1 MHCNVCDVN
10 IHKSHWERH
19 QRLNRHLKLDF
30 EKNLKEQGYTMHEI
44 KLPDIDNIED
54 VCNRLT
60 VVINIIKSSK
70 CKTVFYTE
78 NNGFSLVCF
87 FNLLLKSSRHPIYNK
102 LDYIKLQEYTNKNK
116 NKFKKYFERD
126 KFGYYIVYNGSRVDY
141 KMPQC
146 NFDFDEIRNI
156 LKIKQHDTQC
166 CICYNDDKFDIK
178 FCSHSCDSGCS
189 AKVCGDCFDKFT
201 DPLCPV
207 CRC

>member
-1 MHCNVCDVN
+1 MYCNVCDVN
-10 IHKSHWERH
+10 IHKSYWERH
-19 QRLNRHLKLDF
+19 QKFDRHLKLDF

-44 KLPDIDNIED
+44 KLPNIDNIED
-54 VCNRLT
+54 VCKRLL
-60 VVINIIKSSK
+60 VVINIINSSK

-78 NNGFSLVCF
+78 NNGFSIVCLFDVLVKADREGF
-87 FNLLLKSSRHPIYNK
+87 LWQINFKDLGNYLK
-102 LDYIKLQEYTNKNK
+102 KNN
-116 NKFKKYFERD
+116 NKFKKSFCKD
-126 KFGYYIVYNGSRVDY
+126 KFGYYIVFNGSRIDRIV
-141 KMPQC
+141 PEL

-166 CICYNDDKFDIK
+166 CICYNDNEFDIK